1 MRRMFADYA
10 GGVSYGGS
18 DKAVIPGRQAG
29 ANKSETLLGDF
40 RSRGGPYFRG
50 RKEGESVEN
59 DEIKLLRG
67 NCLELAEQIPDG
79 SIDMVLCDPPYGVT
93 DCRWDSV
100 LPFDAMWR
108 MYERV
113 VKANGA
119 IALFSSQPF
128 TTRLIH
134 SNICQYRYTWYWVKN
149 IKTGHVFAKVQPMR
163 QVEEVCIFY
172 RKKPLYQP
180 QGLVKLEREIIHRK
194 QAQAD
199 AVYRLDKRAN
209 ASVQRYGNYPSNVLR
224 FDVDSGKNRVHPSQK
239 PVALLEYLIRTYTRP
254 GETVL
259 DNSVGSG
266 STGVAC
272 VHTGRRFVGMEQDEQ
287 YFAVSER
294 RIAEAGGP
302 TTGAETERNMEALRK
317 RAGNCQGT

>member
-1 MRRMFADYA
+1 M
-10 GGVSYGGS
+10 
-18 DKAVIPGRQAG
+18 K
-29 ANKSETLLGDF
+29 
-40 RSRGGPYFRG
+40 
-50 RKEGESVEN
+50 N

-172 RKKPLYQP
+172 RRKPLYQP
-180 QGLVKLEREIIHRK
+180 QGLVKLDREIVHRK
-194 QAQAD
+194 QAQED

-224 FDVDSGKNRVHPSQK
+224 FDVDGGKNRVHPSQK
-239 PVALLEYLIRTYTRP
+239 PVPLLEYFIRTYTSRAIRCWTTAWALVP
-254 GETVL
+254 RASLACIPDGA
-259 DNSVGSG
+259 SSG
-266 STGVAC
+266 WSRMSSILPLRSG
-272 VHTGRRFVGMEQDEQ
+272 GLRR
-287 YFAVSER
+287 
-294 RIAEAGGP
+294 
-302 TTGAETERNMEALRK
+302 LRK
-317 RAGNCQGT
+317 RRHKIRKGGEPG

>member
-1 MRRMFADYA
+1 M
-10 GGVSYGGS
+10 
-18 DKAVIPGRQAG
+18 K
-29 ANKSETLLGDF
+29 
-40 RSRGGPYFRG
+40 
-50 RKEGESVEN
+50 N

-113 VKANGA
+113 VKANGT

-172 RKKPLYQP
+172 RRKPLYQP

-239 PVALLEYLIRTYTRP
+239 PVALLEYLIRNK
-254 GETVL
+254 GVVL
-259 DNSVGSG
+259 SRIQIEENIWGFDYEGSSNIVDVYIRYLRRKIDKDHPVKLIHTIRGSG
-266 STGVAC
+266 YVLKL
-272 VHTGRRFVGMEQDEQ
+272 
-287 YFAVSER
+287 
-294 RIAEAGGP
+294 P
-302 TTGAETERNMEALRK
+302 
-317 RAGNCQGT
+317 

>member
-1 MRRMFADYA
+1 MCNRHF
-10 GGVSYGGS
+10 YG
-18 DKAVIPGRQAG
+18 Q
-29 ANKSETLLGDF
+29 
-40 RSRGGPYFRG
+40 
-50 RKEGESVEN
+50 KEGENVKN

-134 SNICQYRYTWYWVKN
+134 SNIQRYRYTWYWVKN

-172 RKKPLYQP
+172 RRKPLYQP
-180 QGLVKLEREIIHRK
+180 QGLVKLEREIVHRK
-194 QAQAD
+194 QAQED

-224 FDVDSGKNRVHPSQK
+224 FDVDTGKVRVHPSQK

-259 DNSVGSG
+259 DNCMGSG

-272 VHTGRRFVGMEQDEQ
+272 VHTGRRFVGIEQDEQ
-287 YFAVSER
+287 YFDVAER
-294 RIAEAGGP
+294 RIAEAGEG
-302 TTGAETERNMEALRK
+302 L
-317 RAGNCQGT
+317 AG

>member
-1 MRRMFADYA
+1 M
-10 GGVSYGGS
+10 
-18 DKAVIPGRQAG
+18 K
-29 ANKSETLLGDF
+29 
-40 RSRGGPYFRG
+40 
-50 RKEGESVEN
+50 N

-134 SNICQYRYTWYWVKN
+134 SNIRRYRYTWYWVKN

-172 RKKPLYQP
+172 RRKPLYQP
-180 QGLVKLEREIIHRK
+180 QGLKSSLTE
-194 QAQAD
+194 
-199 AVYRLDKRAN
+199 
-209 ASVQRYGNYPSNVLR
+209 P
-224 FDVDSGKNRVHPSQK
+224 
-239 PVALLEYLIRTYTRP
+239 
-254 GETVL
+254 
-259 DNSVGSG
+259 
-266 STGVAC
+266 
-272 VHTGRRFVGMEQDEQ
+272 DE
-287 YFAVSER
+287 V
-294 RIAEAGGP
+294 
-302 TTGAETERNMEALRK
+302 
-317 RAGNCQGT
+317 

>member
-1 MRRMFADYA
+1 M
-10 GGVSYGGS
+10 
-18 DKAVIPGRQAG
+18 K
-29 ANKSETLLGDF
+29 
-40 RSRGGPYFRG
+40 
-50 RKEGESVEN
+50 N

-134 SNICQYRYTWYWVKN
+134 SNICQYRYTWYWIKN

-163 QVEEVCIFY
+163 QVEEVCIF
-172 RKKPLYQP
+172 
-180 QGLVKLEREIIHRK
+180 
-194 QAQAD
+194 
-199 AVYRLDKRAN
+199 
-209 ASVQRYGNYPSNVLR
+209 
-224 FDVDSGKNRVHPSQK
+224 
-239 PVALLEYLIRTYTRP
+239 
-254 GETVL
+254 
-259 DNSVGSG
+259 
-266 STGVAC
+266 
-272 VHTGRRFVGMEQDEQ
+272 
-287 YFAVSER
+287 
-294 RIAEAGGP
+294 
-302 TTGAETERNMEALRK
+302 
-317 RAGNCQGT
+317 

>member
-1 MRRMFADYA
+1 M
-10 GGVSYGGS
+10 
-18 DKAVIPGRQAG
+18 K
-29 ANKSETLLGDF
+29 
-40 RSRGGPYFRG
+40 
-50 RKEGESVEN
+50 N

-134 SNICQYRYTWYWVKN
+134 SNICQYRYTWYWIKN

-199 AVYRLDKRAN
+199 GASSGWSRMSSILPLRSGGLRGLSGSWRHKIRPERRRRKLWRTMRTWKRGKQLNFEAARKRREMVAKAALLPALPDGGKRA
-209 ASVQRYGNYPSNVLR
+209 
-224 FDVDSGKNRVHPSQK
+224 
-239 PVALLEYLIRTYTRP
+239 
-254 GETVL
+254 
-259 DNSVGSG
+259 
-266 STGVAC
+266 
-272 VHTGRRFVGMEQDEQ
+272 
-287 YFAVSER
+287 
-294 RIAEAGGP
+294 
-302 TTGAETERNMEALRK
+302 
-317 RAGNCQGT
+317 

>member
-1 MRRMFADYA
+1 M
-10 GGVSYGGS
+10 
-18 DKAVIPGRQAG
+18 K
-29 ANKSETLLGDF
+29 
-40 RSRGGPYFRG
+40 
-50 RKEGESVEN
+50 N

-67 NCLELAEQIPDG
+67 DCLELAEQIPDG

-134 SNICQYRYTWYWVKN
+134 SNICQYRYTWYWIKN

-224 FDVDSGKNRVHPSQK
+224 FDVDSGEDPSASQPEACGAAGILHPHIHQ
-239 PVALLEYLIRTYTRP
+239 AGRD
-254 GETVL
+254 G
-259 DNSVGSG
+259 VGQLHG
-266 STGVAC
+266 LWF
-272 VHTGRRFVGMEQDEQ
+272 HGRRLRAYRTALHRDG
-287 YFAVSER
+287 
-294 RIAEAGGP
+294 AG
-302 TTGAETERNMEALRK
+302 
-317 RAGNCQGT
+317 